1 MDTQARRTRQRDEN
15 RAEILEAAREI
26 FLTDGYDGF
35 SMRKLAV
42 RVGCSPGALYLHF
55 RDKESLFD
63 ALVEQSFE
71 QLHQA
76 LRRLRDAHGRD
87 PASTLKRGLRVY
99 VEWGLA
105 HPNEYAIAFLLR
117 RPATSKPYRTHDAFG
132 VARSLVKACLGL
144 RARPAQVELAT
155 QAVWAA
161 THGITSLL
169 IERPTFPWVARET
182 LIACVIGSAV
192 DGSICG
198 GPRRRGGSHG
208 ERGAR

>member
-1 MDTQARRTRQRDEN
+1 MSTQTRRIRQRDEN
-15 RAEILEAAREI
+15 RTEILEAAREI
-26 FLTDGYDGF
+26 FLTDGYEGF

-42 RVGCSPGALYLHF
+42 RVGCSAGALYLHF

-63 ALVEQSFE
+63 VLVEQSFE

-76 LRRLRDAHGRD
+76 LTRLRDARGRD
-87 PASTLKRGLRVY
+87 PAGTLKQGLREY

-105 HPNEYAIAFLLR
+105 HPNEYAIAFLLC
-117 RPATSKPYRTHDAFG
+117 RPATSNPYRTHAAFD
-132 VARSLVKACLGL
+132 VARSLVRACLGR

-169 IERPTFPWVARET
+169 IERPAFPWAAKKT

-192 DGSICG
+192 DGAIHG
-198 GPRRRGGSHG
+198 GPKHRGGSHG
-208 ERGAR
+208 QRGVR